1 MKAELVCPIPV
12 HRIAVFAEMAWLER
26 RPELGVL
33 CRSAQDNHNQIS
45 VPIVQAVVPSIETSG
60 AHNVIAWCR
69 MLGLCD
75 AGGVLTSL
83 GQDVA
88 QKSEAPVPEQGV
100 FGLWLAQ
107 HPLLG
112 RRILS
117 ADRMAST
124 KDARFD
130 DITDLPFEP
139 EYDRVFTSVLR
150 AQDRFILRKL
160 PTHHGQNGCVTRSTS
175 ATCRLLWTLDFANN
189 NDSWRLEGALDMTD
203 RALTPLSHEPES
215 AGIHLRDLA
224 NFWGIT
230 ALAKCGKWKA
240 SEQRLAVSLQSLSA
254 AEQDSFCKTLRL
266 PEIEVPGKGRFQ
278 ECTLSDVPIGPV
290 SANEASAWAL
300 ARFERKIT
308 QSPLYLSRSDV
319 WTLYAELTVGT
330 PLESFRP
337 GLPAHDELLDRQKQA
352 QNSEVFWSLAAPVD
366 LALVAPDQA
375 DLDALPLVPQPAA
388 SATDAIGGMP

>member
-117 ADRMAST
+117 ADRMARPKMHVSMTSRIFRLSSST
-124 KDARFD
+124 IECSRRCCARK
-130 DITDLPFEP
+130 I
-139 EYDRVFTSVLR
+139 
-150 AQDRFILRKL
+150 
-160 PTHHGQNGCVTRSTS
+160 
-175 ATCRLLWTLDFANN
+175 
-189 NDSWRLEGALDMTD
+189 
-203 RALTPLSHEPES
+203 
-215 AGIHLRDLA
+215 
-224 NFWGIT
+224 
-230 ALAKCGKWKA
+230 
-240 SEQRLAVSLQSLSA
+240 
-254 AEQDSFCKTLRL
+254 DSFCASCQRTTDRMAASRDR
-266 PEIEVPGKGRFQ
+266 PARRVGFCGRSILQ
-278 ECTLSDVPIGPV
+278 T
-290 SANEASAWAL
+290 
-300 ARFERKIT
+300 T
-308 QSPLYLSRSDV
+308 
-319 WTLYAELTVGT
+319 TTVGG
-330 PLESFRP
+330 SKAR
-337 GLPAHDELLDRQKQA
+337 
-352 QNSEVFWSLAAPVD
+352 W
-366 LALVAPDQA
+366 
-375 DLDALPLVPQPAA
+375 
-388 SATDAIGGMP
+388 I